1 MHLIVTRSFPPE
13 LGGMQSLMWGLTNE
27 LSKNLL
33 IKVFA
38 DFHES
43 HKEFDRNSSFSI
55 ERIGGIKFL
64 RKYRKAAL
72 VDEFIKEN
80 KVKGII
86 ADHWKSLELIKSNTK
101 KYCLIHSKEINHKKG
116 SLINKRILKVLNNVE
131 KVISNSEF
139 TKNLAIDCGVNAD
152 KITVINPGVNPI
164 ENLDKK
170 SIQQVESLL
179 KIKSPRLITVSRL
192 DKRKNH
198 EKVIM
203 ALRNLKQ
210 VYPNIVYICIGGGEE
225 EENIKKLVKELN
237 LESQVMFFKEIS
249 FNLKNAL
256 LAKSDIFVMPS
267 IIHNKSIEGFGIL
280 AVTLMKLRDFK
291 EENFAKFHPGGSLGR
306 RLLTTVGD
314 VMKKKNLP
322 IISSKATIKEVIQR
336 ISEGKLG
343 LVVIIDNNKII
354 GIITDGDIRRT
365 MESREKD
372 FFNLKAEDLMSNHPK
387 LIYETD
393 KLISASTIMSQ
404 HKINSLLVVN
414 ETNDLVGVV
423 QVYDLGV

>member
-38 DFHES
+38 DFHET

-267 IIHNKSIEGFGIL
+267 IIHNKSIEGFGIVYL
-280 AVTLMKLRDFK
+280 EAAQYGV
-291 EENFAKFHPGGSLGR
+291 PSLGGKDGGAPDAIKHEHTGIICDGNNLDEVYSSLNYMIENKR
-306 RLLTTVGD
+306 YSVLG
-314 VMKKKNLP
+314 KNAKEFV
-322 IISSKATIKEVIQR
+322 SNFKWSKVI
-336 ISEGKLG
+336 EKYK
-343 LVVIIDNNKII
+343 KII
-354 GIITDGDIRRT
+354 
-365 MESREKD
+365 
-372 FFNLKAEDLMSNHPK
+372 
-387 LIYETD
+387 
-393 KLISASTIMSQ
+393 
-404 HKINSLLVVN
+404 
-414 ETNDLVGVV
+414 
-423 QVYDLGV
+423 